1 MNLQKLK
8 ILIKQKEG
16 MKLDFKESLH
26 LNTETEKKEFAK
38 DVMAI
43 ANSIGGR
50 GYLIIGVKDKEK
62 KIIGIKPE
70 DFQEERLQQIISHRC
85 DPPVNIRVECIK
97 YKERYI
103 GVITI
108 FKSFQRPHQMR
119 QTGAFYVRRGSTTDI
134 ARRDEIARMFQE
146 VGLINNELIPLYN
159 LDASVLNQAL
169 INQYLKK
176 MGIFPNEK
184 MTMHTWNNL
193 GIIHFDSERNRFCPT
208 IGGLL
213 LFCNKPQAYLP
224 YVSVKIITFKKD
236 KKQTHVIDGNI
247 LEMLNR
253 CRKFICT
260 YLKNIDYPKEAI
272 FEAIANAVLH
282 RDYMDILRDVV
293 VLIGDHKVEISN
305 PGTLPKGSNIHTIM
319 RENNP
324 TRRNNWLYH
333 RLLLIDDQNQFL
345 RTGIGLQ
352 KISKMFNN
360 VGNVKFLNI
369 EKRNLFKVVMPGL
382 NKFNKIKKHGTF

>member
-1 MNLQKLK
+1 MNFQKLK

-26 LNTETEKKEFAK
+26 LNTHTEKKEFAK

-62 KIIGIKPE
+62 KIKGIDPE

-97 YKERYI
+97 YNEKYV

-108 FKSFQRPHQMR
+108 FKSPQRPHQMR
-119 QTGAFYVRRGSTTDI
+119 QTGAFYIRRGSTTDI
-134 ARRDEIARMFQE
+134 ARRDEIAGMFQE
-146 VGLINNELIPLYN
+146 AGLINNELIPLYN
-159 LDASVLNQAL
+159 LDVSVLNKGL
-169 INQYLKK
+169 ISQYLKK
-176 MGIFPNEK
+176 MGIFSNEK
-184 MTMHTWNNL
+184 MMMGIWNNL
-193 GIIHFDSERNRFCPT
+193 GIVHFDSERNRYCPT
-208 IGGLL
+208 IGGFL
-213 LFCNKPQAYLP
+213 LFCNTPGRYLP
-224 YVSVKIITFKKD
+224 YVSVKIITFQKD
-236 KKQTHVIDGNI
+236 RKRIHVIEGNM
-247 LEMLNR
+247 LKMLNE
-253 CRKFICT
+253 CGAFISE
-260 YLKNIDYPKEAI
+260 YLKSTDYPKEAI
-272 FEAIANAVLH
+272 FECIANAVVH
-282 RDYMDILRDVV
+282 RDYMDILREIVV
-293 VLIGDHKVEISN
+293 IIGDHKVEISN

-324 TRRNNWLYH
+324 SRRNNWLYH
-333 RLLLIDDQNQFL
+333 RLLFIDDQNQFL

-352 KISKMFNN
+352 KISKMFEN

-382 NKFNKIKKHGTF
+382 KKFSRKDKN

>member
-1 MNLQKLK
+1 M
-8 ILIKQKEG
+8 KQKEG

-26 LNTETEKKEFAK
+26 LQTETEKKEFAK
-38 DVMAI
+38 DVIAI

-62 KIIGIKPE
+62 KIKGIEPE
-70 DFQEERLQQIISHRC
+70 ELQEERLQQIISHRC

-97 YKERYI
+97 YNDKYI
-103 GVITI
+103 GIITI
-108 FKSFQRPHQMR
+108 FKSDQRPHQMR
-119 QTGAFYVRRGSTTDI
+119 QTGAFHIRRGSTTDI
-134 ARRDEIARMFQE
+134 ARRFEIARMFQE
-146 VGLINNELIPLYN
+146 VGLISNELIPLYN
-159 LDASVLNQAL
+159 LDMSVLDKAL

-176 MGIFPNEK
+176 MGALPNEK
-184 MTMHTWNNL
+184 MRMNIWNNL
-193 GIIHFDSERNRFCPT
+193 GIVHFDSEKNRYCPT

-213 LFCNKPQAYLP
+213 LFCNTPQRYLT

-236 KKQTHVIDGNI
+236 KKRIHVIGGNMS
-247 LEMLNR
+247 EMLNE
-253 CRKFICT
+253 CRTFIRE
-260 YLKNIDYPKEAI
+260 YLKNMDYPKEAI
-272 FEAIANAVLH
+272 FECIANAVTH
-282 RDYMDILRDVV
+282 RDYMDISRDIV
-293 VLIGDHKVEISN
+293 VLLGDHKVEISN

-324 TRRNNWLYH
+324 KRRNNWLYH
-333 RLLLIDDQNQFL
+333 RLLLIDDTNQFL

-352 KISKMFNN
+352 KINKLFEG

-382 NKFNKIKKHGTF
+382 KKYKKDKS